1 MKRLF
6 ICVVGLILTATIW
19 SRAFD
24 MKQLGADARGMESCT
39 RLINQTIEKAFSE
52 GGGILYFPAGTYL
65 TATIHMKSNITL
77 HLESGAILRFS
88 DHFEDYLPFVTV
100 RWEGTVMNTLSP
112 LIYAKGADNLTITG
126 RGTLDGNG
134 FKWWTWEKETRELI
148 KKNGGKLPSLDK
160 LQRMWV
166 EANKNLEISDYYK
179 PSLERRMFR
188 PPFIQFY
195 ECTNVLIENVKIIN
209 SPFWTIN
216 PAFCDN
222 VTVHGVTINN
232 PSKDPK
238 GPNTDG
244 INPSSCRNVRISD
257 CFISVGDDCIT
268 IKSGRDADGRK
279 YGRACENITI
289 TNCVMLSG
297 HGGVVIGSEMSGG
310 VRRVTIS
317 NCVFDGTDSGIRLKS
332 SRGRGGVVEELR
344 IDNIVMKNI
353 QRNAFIFDLFY
364 DKESKMEPVSE
375 RTPVFRNIH
384 LSNITGSDIKQ
395 IGYIK
400 GIEEMP
406 VQGLSFSNMN
416 MKAEIGFIVDL
427 AEDIRFDNVDFSSQ
441 IGSPWQFSRCKQ
453 ILLNNVRS
461 KYPVAQQAIV
471 TFEDV
476 DNALINNCFQMIP
489 VKEFY
494 KADNSHIIE
503 GNNYWKNEGSN
514 DPE

>member
-1 MKRLF
+1 MKRLL
-6 ICVVGLILTATIW
+6 ICIIGLMIAVATW
-19 SRAFD
+19 SRTFD
-24 MKQLGADARGMESCT
+24 MKQLGADSRGVESCT
-39 RLINQTIEKAFSE
+39 RLINQTIEKASSE
-52 GGGILYFPAGTYL
+52 GGGTLYFPAGVYL
-65 TATIHMKSNITL
+65 TATIQMKSNITL
-77 HLESGAILRFS
+77 HVESGATLRFS
-88 DHFEDYLPFVTV
+88 DRFEDYLPFVKI

-112 LIYAKGADNLTITG
+112 LIYARDADNLTITG

-134 FKWWTWEKETRELI
+134 FKWWSWEKETREVI
-148 KKNGGKLPSLDK
+148 KKNGGKLPTLSK
-160 LQRMWV
+160 LQQMWE
-166 EANKNLEISDYYK
+166 EANKDLQISEYYK

-195 ECTNVLIENVKIIN
+195 ECTNVLVENVQIIN

-216 PAFCDN
+216 PAFCEN
-222 VTVHGVTINN
+222 ITIHGVTIYN

-257 CFISVGDDCIT
+257 CLISVGDDCIT

-279 YGRACENITI
+279 YGKACENITI

-317 NCVFDGTDSGIRLKS
+317 NCVFDGTDAGIRLKS
-332 SRGRGGVVEELR
+332 SRGRGGVVEDLR
-344 IDNIVMKNI
+344 VDNIVMKNI

-364 DKESKMEPVSE
+364 DKASKVEPVSE
-375 RTPVFRNIH
+375 RTPTFRNIH

-400 GIEEMP
+400 GIEEKP
-406 VQGLSFSNMN
+406 VQGLSFSNIN
-416 MKAEIGFIVDL
+416 MTAEIGFIVDI

-441 IGSPWQFSRCKQ
+441 TGSPWQFNHCKQ
-453 ILLNNVRS
+453 IMLNNIRS
-461 KYPVAQQAIV
+461 KYPINQLPIV
-471 TFEDV
+471 TLDNV
-476 DNALINNCFQMIP
+476 DNAVVSNCFQTVP

-494 KADNSHIIE
+494 KANNSCVTE
-503 GNNYWKNEGSN
+503 GNNSWNCVK
-514 DPE
+514 